1 MRRDKPPAAL
11 QDVPRQPEF
20 EFVINLSTAEA
31 LGVTFPPGLLVI
43 ADRVIE

>member
-1 MRRDKPPAAL
+1 MRRDKPPVAL
-11 QDVPRQPEF
+11 PLDNRSLNLS
-20 EFVINLSTAEA
+20 INLSTAAA

>member
-1 MRRDKPPAAL
+1 MRRDKPPVAL
-11 QDVPRQPEF
+11 PLDNRSL
-20 EFVINLSTAEA
+20 NLSSISAEA